1 MKNYKNYNFNVFY
14 DFPASNRPCV
24 SLLGCVFNPIA
35 NKTTSHISLFLKTV
49 LPMVYY
55 FEIDLSVVLKQND
68 NFSITLVHI

>member
-1 MKNYKNYNFNVFY
+1 MFFMIFLV
-14 DFPASNRPCV
+14 RPDL
-24 SLLGCVFNPIA
+24 SGPFFEQIFDLTA
-35 NKTTSHISLFLKTV
+35 NKATYHITLFLKTV